1 MYIKKKPF
9 MICHLLLFIFILVVT
24 GSLFISP
31 SGHAQYWAAIPP
43 YNVLWPLW
51 SDVLSPQNPATG
63 LPTPLVA
70 ALNRNTILPVQPC
83 LAWDPCQPGGSGIP
97 WLLYNTPAPLGP
109 GLLFYDPFYGL
120 NSWPPSYMLDPVTGA
135 PAPIALPLGWSVLLP
150 TDLKGLNWYL
160 PLANA
165 YYANQFGLPLTNLLT
180 AVDIWGLTPLG
191 LLPPSVI

>member
-9 MICHLLLFIFILVVT
+9 IICNLLLIIFILVMA
-24 GSLFISP
+24 GSLIISP
-31 SGHAQYWAAIPP
+31 SGQAQYWAALPP

-51 SDVLSPQNPATG
+51 SETLSPINPATG
-63 LPTPLVA
+63 LATPLVP
-70 ALNRNTILPVQPC
+70 ALPANAILPVQPV
-83 LAWDPCQPGGSGIP
+83 LAWDPCQPSGSGIP

-135 PAPIALPLGWSVLLP
+135 PAPISLPPGWSVLLP
-150 TDLKGLNWYL
+150 TALDGLEWYL

-165 YYANQFGLPLTNLLT
+165 YYANQFGLPLTGLLT
-180 AVDIWGLTPLG
+180 AVDIWGLTPLA